1 MAGSLGGG
9 AGIRPPLT
17 SMANHVGNSAARFRG
32 REFAIAVNAHRSW
45 NEGGVPAPIFFALG
59 VWLFTKLSTQFVPD
73 LMNPV
78 LVGKPT
84 ADALVF
90 RQHEKITK

>member
-17 SMANHVGNSAARFRG
+17 SMANHVGNSAAGFWR
-32 REFAIAVNAHRSW
+32 REFALAVHAHRSW

-59 VWLFTKLSTQFVPD
+59 VWLFTKLSMQYVPD
-73 LMNPV
+73 LVNPV
-78 LVGKPT
+78 LVGIPT
-84 ADALVF
+84 P
-90 RQHEKITK
+90 ITRTLF